1 MIKVKNYVIDYDGLC
16 YTVGEEKT
24 SEKGKEYIANKTYHG
39 TLKLALNHIMKQLQ
53 GEYVRTHE
61 TTLES
66 ALKEFKSI
74 KEEIE
79 QLALEIDTSEVI
91 ENVG

>member
-1 MIKVKNYVIDYDGLC
+1 MIRVKGYIIDNDGIC
-16 YTVGEEKT
+16 YSVGEEKT
-24 SEKGKEYIANKTYHG
+24 SESGKVYLANKTYHG

-66 ALKEFKSI
+66 ALKEFKNI

-79 QLALEIDTSEVI
+79 QLALDIDTNEVR
-91 ENVG
+91 